1 MFDMMK
7 MMGKVKEAQE
17 KMKEAQAELAGITAE
32 GSSGGDMVTV
42 TANGL
47 KQVLKI
53 EIDDLVAEGG
63 DKQMMSDLIV
73 AATNNALDNVSVLA
87 QEHLQK
93 ATEGMLPN
101 IPGFDLGS
109 MMK

>member
-1 MFDMMK
+1 MEGGKPIKSKDMRRI
-7 MMGKVKEAQE
+7 KVA
-17 KMKEAQAELAGITAE
+17 ASA
-32 GSSGGDMVTV
+32 GGDMVTV

-53 EIDDLVAEGG
+53 EIDDIVAEGG

-73 AATNNALDNVSVLA
+73 AATNNAMDNVSILA